1 MWRHGGGLGRRGE
14 RKSKKIER
22 GMIMKERTDGEDA

>member
-1 MWRHGGGLGRRGE
+1 MWRHGGALGWGGE

-22 GMIMKERTDGEDA
+22 GVITKERTDRED